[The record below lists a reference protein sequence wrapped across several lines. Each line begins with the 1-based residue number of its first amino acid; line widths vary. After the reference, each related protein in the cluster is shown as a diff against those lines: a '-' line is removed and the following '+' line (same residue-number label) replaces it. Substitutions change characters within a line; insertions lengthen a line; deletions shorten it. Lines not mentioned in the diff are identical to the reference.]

1 MLDRNLDGVLEGRS
15 KGDVQHGT
23 VERLPAAGDDVVGC
37 HNVDCVVGN
46 MDFIRLAGIIDL
58 IPRLVQPET
67 V

>member
-23 VERLPAAGDDVVGC
+23 VERLPTAGDDVVGC

-46 MDFIRLAGIIDL
+46 MDFIRLAGIIDR